1 MDRIRLAVVGGAAAL
16 SFSLL
21 AGVAPANVTTMEL
34 LSEDFE
40 GVTLGANVDEGVAG
54 AAVWTADAP
63 AGWAVAN
70 DGGMPTN
77 GVTEWMGWTF
87 PLATWWAEAAGDQE
101 RTMFTDPGKGG
112 FGVGVVAVADPDE
125 YDDLN
130 SALDGGPF
138 DSTLSSPSF
147 DVSSIAEGSAM
158 LTFDSSWR
166 PEDTQAA
173 IVSVAYDGG
182 AAMEVL
188 RFDPNGNDAILVRPL
203 DGSSEDLGNLELI
216 NNAMSVGLGNPA
228 GASSAVVSFR
238 MYDGTND
245 WWWAIDNVRVTGEA
259 SSTAVEAE
267 GKAATAW
274 GALKLR

>member
-1 MDRIRLAVVGGAAAL
+1 MDRIRLAVVGGVVAL

-21 AGVAPANVTTMEL
+21 AGIAPANVTTMEL

-63 AGWAVAN
+63 AGWGVTN
-70 DGGMPTN
+70 DGAMPTN

-101 RTMFTDPGKGG
+101 RTQFTDPGKGG
-112 FGVGVVAVADPDE
+112 FGIGVVAVADPDE

-138 DSTLSSPSF
+138 DSTLWSPAI
-147 DVSSIAEGSAM
+147 DVSATEADSAM

-173 IVSVAYDGG
+173 MITVSYDGG
-182 AAMEVL
+182 DAMEVL
-188 RFDPNGNDAILVRPL
+188 RFDADGGNAIVVRPL
-203 DGSSEDLGNLELI
+203 EGTSVTVPDPEQVNESI
-216 NNAMSVGLGNPA
+216 TVGLGNPA
-228 GASSAVVSFR
+228 GASSAVIGFR
-238 MYDGTND
+238 MYDATND
-245 WWWAIDNVRVTGEA
+245 WWWAIDNVRVTGIM

>member
-138 DSTLSSPSF
+138 DSTLSSPAF

-166 PEDTQAA
+166 PEDTQAT

-188 RFDPNGNDAILVRPL
+188 RFDPNGNEAI
-203 DGSSEDLGNLELI
+203 
-216 NNAMSVGLGNPA
+216 
-228 GASSAVVSFR
+228 
-238 MYDGTND
+238 
-245 WWWAIDNVRVTGEA
+245 
-259 SSTAVEAE
+259 
-267 GKAATAW
+267 
-274 GALKLR
+274 